1 MKVVLLTD
9 VKNYGKRGEVVNVS
23 GGYGKNY
30 LLPRKLAVIAT
41 SEALKINQK
50 VIENKKIQR
59 EMELEDL
66 QKIKEQLDLITL
78 QFKLKSN
85 NGKVFGA
92 ISSKQICEQLV
103 QKYNIKIDKHKFVK
117 FNPINELGITNI
129 NIKLDVAI
137 IAQLKVEVLG
147 E

>member
-9 VKNYGKRGEVVNVS
+9 VKNYGKKGEVVNVS
-23 GGYGKNY
+23 DGYGKNY

-41 SEALKINQK
+41 SESLKINQK
-50 VIENKKIQR
+50 VIENKKKQR
-59 EMELEDL
+59 EIELKNL
-66 QKIKEQLDLITL
+66 QKIKEQLALITL

-103 QKYNIKIDKHKFVK
+103 KKYNIKINKHKLVK

-129 NIKLDVAI
+129 NIKLDVTI
-137 IAQLKVEVLG
+137 MAQLKIEVLG

>member
-9 VKNYGKRGEVVNVS
+9 VKNYGKKGEVVNVS
-23 GGYGKNY
+23 DGYGKNY

-66 QKIKEQLDLITL
+66 QKIKEQLALITL

-85 NGKVFGA
+85 NGKVSDA

-129 NIKLDVAI
+129 NIKLDVTI

>member
-9 VKNYGKRGEVVNVS
+9 VKNYGKKGEVVNVS
-23 GGYGKNY
+23 DGYGKNY

-66 QKIKEQLDLITL
+66 QKIKEQLALITL

-85 NGKVFGA
+85 NGKVSGA

-117 FNPINELGITNI
+117 FNPINELGINNI
-129 NIKLDVAI
+129 NIKLDVTI

>member
-1 MKVVLLTD
+1 MKVILLEN
-9 VKNYGKRGEVVNVS
+9 VKNYGKKGEIVNVND
-23 GGYGKNY
+23 GYGKNY
-30 LLPRKLAVIAT
+30 LLPKKLAIMAT
-41 SEALKINQK
+41 PTALKINQK
-50 VIENKKIQR
+50 INANKELQRKI
-59 EMELEDL
+59 ELEYL
-66 QKIKEQLDLITL
+66 QKVKEELSLITL

-85 NGKVFGA
+85 NGKVAGA
-92 ISSKQICEQLV
+92 ISSKQICEQLA

-129 NIKLDVAI
+129 NIKLDVTI